1 MNFILYQQVIHPIP
15 LRINIWDNA
24 GLYQEI
30 TGLILAFQLFLLIFY
45 CFSTKSLIFVRLA
58 PHNIIFALVYVQFDK
73 RKPVAR
79 YFKLNRLLYFI
90 RAVHLALSTGNC
102 IKSER
107 AENLGGNKQTV
118 HLIAH
123 RF

>member
-1 MNFILYQQVIHPIP
+1 MVLYIQPNFQLLLQIS
-15 LRINIWDNA
+15 IWDYA
-24 GLYQEI
+24 GLNYNNI
-30 TGLILAFQLFLLIFY
+30 VFPLSFPLFLLIY
-45 CFSTKSLIFVRLA
+45 YSFSTKSIIFFRPA
-58 PHNIIFALVYVQFDK
+58 PYFIVFALVYVQFDK

-107 AENLGGNKQTV
+107 AENLSGNKQTV
-118 HLIAH
+118 QLIAH